1 MPTHTQYLD
10 NLIILSAVLFPSGL
24 GANISV
30 LMRKRYSTSVFESL
44 LGMIIGYM
52 VLLAA
57 IFFAS
62 PEKVGKF
69 NMPSLWFYPV
79 AIVAG
84 FVIITLEICT
94 GALLFFI
101 QNGKLPE
108 GIRVHESYSGARNI
122 TIIDIIA
129 VVIFVLLEE
138 IVLRQVAYNTL
149 VSIGLP
155 DKDFVLMIVLLSS
168 IYAVNHVTFSI
179 NAVFQKFFSGV
190 VFVLLYLLS
199 GNSLIVPV
207 TAHMVQNLFLLLRTE
222 RRASK

>member
-1 MPTHTQYLD
+1 MPTHILYLE

-44 LGMIIGYM
+44 LGMISGYI

-62 PEKVGKF
+62 PEKVGRF
-69 NMPSLWFYPV
+69 SVPSLWVYPV
-79 AIVAG
+79 AVAAG
-84 FVIITLEICT
+84 FLIIALEICT

-101 QNGKLPE
+101 QNGKLPS
-108 GIRVHESYSGARNI
+108 GVRVHESYAAVRKI
-122 TIIDIIA
+122 TLPDIIA
-129 VVIFVLLEE
+129 VIMFVFLEE
-138 IVLRQVAYNTL
+138 IILRQVLYNTL
-149 VSIGLP
+149 VSIGLS
-155 DKDFVLMIVLLSS
+155 KDNFVLMLVILSA

-190 VFVLLYLLS
+190 VFVLLYFMS
-199 GNSLIVPV
+199 GQNLFAPII
-207 TAHMVQNLFLLLRTE
+207 AHLVQNLFLLLRKE
-222 RRASK
+222 RGA